1 MTNQGPNTPHGR
13 AIRTLG
19 EIADLVRGDLKG
31 DPDLVIRGIQ
41 PLDTAE
47 AGHIAFATGRR
58 YREAVRAS
66 RASAFILPRSWP
78 DTEVAPAILVDD
90 PYLAYAKVSA
100 LFAYNVWVATGI
112 SPRALIGEGCSID
125 PDVSIHP
132 GVTIGDGCTIGPRV
146 TLKPGVVLGNRVAIG
161 EGSTLHANVVVYDG
175 CQIGRNVTIHAGS
188 VIGSDGFGYARDGER
203 AVKIPQTGIV
213 VIEDD
218 VEIGANVT
226 IDRAAMGITRIGEG
240 TKIDNL
246 VQIAHNVTIGPRS
259 IIVAQV
265 GISGSSRLGQ
275 GVVLGGQAGIAG
287 HITLG
292 DGVMVGAQAGVAQDI
307 EPGQVVSGTPAVP
320 HRLWLRISRLLLR
333 LPDLVRDMK
342 RVNERLDRIERG
354 GRT

>member
-1 MTNQGPNTPHGR
+1 
-13 AIRTLG
+13 
-19 EIADLVRGDLKG
+19 
-31 DPDLVIRGIQ
+31 
-41 PLDTAE
+41 
-47 AGHIAFATGRR
+47 
-58 YREAVRAS
+58 
-66 RASAFILPRSWP
+66 
-78 DTEVAPAILVDD
+78 VAPAILVDD

-100 LFAYNVWVATGI
+100 LFASNVWVATGI

-132 GVTIGDGCTIGPRV
+132 GVTMGDGCTIGPRV
-146 TLKPGVVLGNRVAIG
+146 TLQPGVVLGNRVAIG

-175 CQIGRNVTIHAGS
+175 CMIGRNVTIHAGS

-265 GISGSSRLGQ
+265 GISGSSRLGR

-342 RVNERLDRIERG
+342 QVNERLDRIEQG